1 MHGGIKVY
9 RGSAKA
15 ARNYVE
21 ADRPRAD
28 DYYLAEGTGLA
39 EHHVAIATAN
49 GPSVATGTPLDGDA
63 YEAWVAG
70 LDRTGRP
77 KGRLRTD
84 DQGVRFV
91 EVVVNGPK
99 TWSLAAAVHPE
110 IAAAYE
116 AAQDRAAGEIIGW
129 LAENATTRVGPRGRQ
144 VQVPVERIEAATI
157 RHYTSRAGDPHRHL
171 HLQINARVW
180 AAGRWRGIHTV
191 GVRDSLDAIN
201 GIGHAAVQC
210 DPDFRHTL
218 QRLGYTLDASS
229 GEIRELVPFVGEFS
243 ERAAQIDRNV
253 AGYEAEWRTT
263 HPGEEP
269 GPRLRQAWDTR
280 AWAQARPDKVVPEDG
295 VDLARRWVE
304 ELHDLGFHSPTP
316 PEPPERLPVDA
327 ASSVGSRLGSRVGV
341 LDREEVVET
350 VLSRLGARR
359 SAWNAADIRG
369 QVEQAIAAV
378 GIVTDPR
385 GRVELAED
393 LTARAIEACVPLLNR
408 TDVPGHVRAL
418 TSPRVL
424 AVEADLTTRLA
435 GRAATAARPAAPTS
449 AAVGEQSLDHMQ
461 RAVVAALA
469 GGGEL
474 VVIEGA
480 AGAGKTT
487 TLAAARTALADR
499 GNRLIV
505 VTPTLKASQVAAREL
520 KTPAFSAA
528 WLAHQYGF
536 RWDEDGRWTRD
547 TNPHGPTTPMV
558 TPTTQAV
565 LSPGDVLLVDEAGM
579 LDQDTANALMQVVD
593 ETGARVAFM
602 GDRHQLPAVGRGGVL
617 DHATRWANPGACVTL
632 DAVHRF
638 ADDEYAQ
645 LSLLMRSGER
655 SGEVFDRL
663 HARGQIH
670 LHATDVEQTHAL
682 AELAADGPRGRSGE
696 GRLLVADTRVQV
708 DLLNKMIRDRR
719 VAAGQVDDT
728 DAVLT
733 GNGGRL
739 GVGDWVMTRLN
750 DRDLDVAN
758 RETWTITRVTGDGA
772 VALAGDRGERVLP
785 GDYARR
791 HLAHAY
797 ATTAYGAQGETV
809 TEAHLAVSDSTDTA
823 SAYVAMTRG
832 RHANTAHLVADNLDD
847 ARRKW
852 IEVFSRDR
860 ADLGPAHAANIAVED
875 IDRYGPA
882 ATARTPD
889 ATGQLQAALLRQR
902 HEQTGATPTTGPRQR
917 VAPDPRR
924 SRRGR

>member
-1 MHGGIKVY
+1 MRGGIKVY

-28 DYYLAEGTGLA
+28 DYYLAEGAGLA

-70 LDRTGRP
+70 LDLTGGP
-77 KGRLRTD
+77 KGRVRTD
-84 DQGVRFV
+84 DQAVRFV
-91 EVVVNGPK
+91 EVIVNGPK

-116 AAQDRAAGEIIGW
+116 AAQDRAAGEIIVW
-129 LAENATTRVGPRGRQ
+129 LAANATTRVGPRGRQ
-144 VQVPVERIEAATI
+144 VQVSVERIEAATI

-210 DPDFRHTL
+210 DPDFRQTL
-218 QRLGYTLDASS
+218 QRLGYILDASS

-253 AGYEAEWRTT
+253 ARYEAEWRTT

-295 VDLARRWVE
+295 VDLARRWIE
-304 ELHDLGFHSPTP
+304 ELHDLGFEQPTP
-316 PEPPERLPVDA
+316 PEPDEHLPVDA
-327 ASSVGSRLGSRVGV
+327 GGRVGSRMGSGVGE
-341 LDREEVVET
+341 LNREEMVET

-369 QVEQAIAAV
+369 QVEQAIAAA
-378 GIVTDPR
+378 GIVTNPR
-385 GRVELAED
+385 VRVELAED

-408 TDVPGHVRAL
+408 ADVPRHVRAL
-418 TSPRVL
+418 TSPHVL

-435 GRAATAARPAAPTS
+435 ARSGRGARPAEPTP
-449 AAVGEQSLDHMQ
+449 AVVGEQSLDPMQ
-461 RAVVAALA
+461 RDVVAALA
-469 GGGEL
+469 GDGEL

-487 TLAAARTALADR
+487 TLAAARTALTDQ
-499 GNRLIV
+499 GHRLVV

-528 WLAHQYGF
+528 WLVHQYGF

-547 TNPHGPTTPMV
+547 THSDGLTTSTV

-579 LDQDTANALMQVVD
+579 LDQDTAQALLQVVD
-593 ETGARVAFM
+593 EAGARVALM

-617 DHATRWANPGACVTL
+617 DHATRWATAEACVTL

-670 LHATDVEQTHAL
+670 LYATDVEQIHAL
-682 AELAADGPRGRSGE
+682 TELAADSGPGRSGE

-719 VAAGQVDDT
+719 VATGQVDDT
-728 DAVLT
+728 DAVLA
-733 GNGGRL
+733 GSGGRV
-739 GVGDWVMTRLN
+739 GVGDRVMTRLN
-750 DRDLDVAN
+750 DRERDVAN
-758 RETWTITRVTGDGA
+758 RETWTITHISEGGA
-772 VALAGDRGERVLP
+772 VSLAGGRGERVLP
-785 GDYARR
+785 ADYAGR
-791 HLAHAY
+791 HLALAY

-809 TEAHLAVSDSTDTA
+809 TEAHLSISDSTDAA

-832 RHANTAHLVADNLDD
+832 CRANTAHLVADNVDD

-852 IEVFSRDR
+852 VEVFGRDR
-860 ADLGPAHAANIAVED
+860 ADLGPAHAAGIAAED

-882 ATARTPD
+882 APARTPD
-889 ATGQLQAALLRQR
+889 AAGRLQAALLRQR
-902 HEQTGATPTTGPRQR
+902 HEQTGTSPTPGSRHQATPDLRP
-917 VAPDPRR
+917 
-924 SRRGR
+924 RRGR